1 MTTKTLFGYGP
12 GPDIPVTSAA
22 ALLRD
27 AVRADDGGLDL
38 ISVTDHPYEGDRL
51 EAYASLGAI
60 LGRTSKISAVATVT
74 NLPVRPVPL
83 LARTLTSL
91 SALSG
96 GRIVL
101 GIGAGW
107 RWDDIVRFGARELSP
122 AAAVRSL
129 EEGIILIKRLAGG
142 GEPVT
147 FEGEFHQV
155 TDLAPAPVPV
165 PRVWTGSVGPKSLA
179 VTGRVADGWVVPHA
193 ADWSSPLYRESRPH
207 IDDAA
212 AAAGRDPAEIAT
224 IYNVLGRITADPL
237 PSTRD
242 ESGRWIGGSAE
253 QWTEELVLAA
263 RDHGANGFFFFFF
276 DSDDPRSD
284 LTLGRWT
291 HEIVPAVRAAL
302 A

>member
-12 GPDIPVTSAA
+12 GPNIPVASAA

-27 AVRADDGGLDL
+27 AVRADEGGLDL
-38 ISVTDHPYEGDRL
+38 ISVTDHPYEADRL
-51 EAYASLGAI
+51 EAYAALGVL
-60 LGRTSKISAVATVT
+60 LGHTSRITAVATVT
-74 NLPVRPVPL
+74 NLAVRPAPL

-107 RWDDIVRFGARELSP
+107 RWDDITRFGAQALTP
-122 AAAVRSL
+122 GAAVRSL
-129 EEGIILIKRLAGG
+129 EEGIVLIKSLAGG

-147 FEGEFHQV
+147 FEGEFHRV
-155 TDLAPAPVPV
+155 TELSPAPVPV
-165 PRVWTGSVGPKSLA
+165 PPVWTGSVGPRSLA

-193 ADWSSPLYRESRPH
+193 ADWTSALYRESRPH
-207 IDDAA
+207 IDAA
-212 AAAGRDPAEIAT
+212 ATAAGRDPAEVVDVF
-224 IYNVLGRITADPL
+224 NVLARITADPL
-237 PSTRD
+237 PATRD
-242 ESGRWIGGSAE
+242 ESGRWLGGSVG
-253 QWTEELVLAA
+253 QWVEELVVAV
-263 RDHGANGFFFFFF
+263 REHGANGFVYF

-302 A
+302 DEP